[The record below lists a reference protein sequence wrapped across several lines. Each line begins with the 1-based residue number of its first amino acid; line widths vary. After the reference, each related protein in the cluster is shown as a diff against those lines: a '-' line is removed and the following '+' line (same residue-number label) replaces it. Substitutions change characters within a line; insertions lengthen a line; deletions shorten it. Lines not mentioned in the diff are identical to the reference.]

1 MTKHQESST
10 ASIEHP
16 MSTASDGVVKAG
28 QDALSRD
35 RDRVRVE
42 LFLQN
47 AQIWIDQPKN
57 SSSSLD
63 ASLKRNSTFIKRLRQ
78 GNVAEVKDQLLR
90 DIDTLHLAKYIEE
103 VVPSVV
109 DLLAKSSTVK
119 DRLAAVELTSALHR
133 RFPVEEFAIPLTRML
148 ATQLSPATSAS
159 LNQVSAEQREK
170 DEAARL
176 TRQRI
181 LIRAA
186 CELGI
191 TALLGTEQMQGQSQD
206 QVQAM
211 ALDHLYGILRNLDRE
226 HTNVPLVIQVLKSF
240 GSYLIAPMPLHEAG
254 DTDQPRSQD
263 TTSSCNALVTQNMQT
278 RLRKLIE
285 TYYLTLVRRIEKART
300 RLQDQHERN
309 RDAYIRSGEVF
320 EDRQHRFE
328 RHTQEVDR
336 QFDAAKFIAD
346 ALAVK
351 MPDVASAT
359 SKPTSKVG
367 VNLEA
372 KSVIAEMG
380 AKIEMELASDQSPWE
395 DEETRSFYTDLVD
408 LATQVPL
415 YWHSH
420 AEDSESKHSVAPE
433 SPDSVRSS
441 AGVLTG
447 TGNRSN
453 SETLS
458 QSVSAN
464 ANDTQDDLEAGA
476 IPTQVHSVLVRLP
489 TLASRQMIDEAAK
502 EIVPV
507 LHTRATRNRLVR
519 HLLNA
524 PKERRDLLPY
534 YARLIA
540 TLHPYVVEVS
550 QGVLSGL
557 DAEFRQL
564 QRRRASDSTHI
575 QLRLRNAVFL
585 GELTK
590 FAIVGEHQIFF
601 LIRTLLEDFST
612 GSLEVL
618 ALFLETCGRFLV
630 RTPATTERMHAML
643 EQMQRKRSAHH
654 TDARIALALEN
665 AYYQCLPPPRLA
677 IARKQA
683 SEMQQFITYL
693 FGELLA
699 KHTVDRVVQL
709 VRRLD
714 WDQEDVQSALFARF
728 TQPWEVKFHLVH
740 LLAQVMRAL
749 YPMHTDFF
757 VPVLDSLCEMIDG
770 CFEQNALQ
778 ANQRRVALMHYLGE
792 LYNYRVVNSHVVFY
806 ALYRVCL
813 EQATE
818 SSTDY
823 FQITL
828 VCTLLDSCGACFDQG
843 AARRRLDEF
852 LLVFRAYIASKAQ
865 PLPSDVVFRVKSTLQ
880 TLRPKMVWPTN
891 MTGDLYREV
900 SEVIQIQQRK
910 KLASVAAA
918 SSMEPT
924 HTSCSEQDTE
934 SSDSSDES
942 DASDSQPANASPP
955 RPRRGSLQESTE
967 QLPTES
973 TEDMELHERELQEAS
988 ERDAELALDQEL
1000 AQLMSENPSST
1011 ASSTNA
1017 SNAVP
1022 ITLPHNTLF
1031 NRAEEQ
1037 APENHMMFSLLTR
1050 RGNRPQTQAVP
1061 VPASA
1066 AMSVHIRQQLDEE
1079 AKERQQLK
1087 AYVLAYGD
1095 REAMDSSSL

>member
-1 MTKHQESST
+1 MTKRPVSPT
-10 ASIEHP
+10 ASIDHL

-28 QDALSRD
+28 QDASSRE
-35 RDRVRVE
+35 RERVRVE
-42 LFLQN
+42 LFRNN
-47 AQIWIDQPKN
+47 AQIWMDQPKS

-78 GNVAEVKDQLLR
+78 GNVAEVKEQLLR
-90 DIDTLHLAKYIEE
+90 DIDTLNLAKYIEE

-109 DLLAKSSTVK
+109 DLLAKSTTVK

-133 RFPVEEFAIPLTRML
+133 RFAVDEFAIPLTRTLTM
-148 ATQLSPATSAS
+148 QLSPPTSTS

-186 CELGI
+186 CELAI
-191 TALLGTEQMQGQSQD
+191 TALLGTEPMQGRSQD
-206 QVQAM
+206 EVQAM
-211 ALDHLYGILRNLDRE
+211 ALDHLYGILRNL
-226 HTNVPLVIQVLKSF
+226 SF
-240 GSYLIAPMPLHEAG
+240 GSYLVAPMALHEAG
-254 DTDQPRSQD
+254 DTKEPGNPDA
-263 TTSSCNALVTQNMQT
+263 TSFSSVLVTPSMQT
-278 RLRKLIE
+278 RLRKLFE
-285 TYYLTLVRRIEKART
+285 TYYLTLVRRIEKARAH
-300 RLQDQHERN
+300 LQNQHERN

-336 QFDAAKFIAD
+336 QLDAAKFIAE

-351 MPDVASAT
+351 MPMPDFASAT

-367 VNLEA
+367 VNLDR

-380 AKIEMELASDQSPWE
+380 AKVEMELASDQSPWE

-415 YWHSH
+415 HWHSS
-420 AEDSESKHSVAPE
+420 AEDNESKHSVAQE
-433 SPDSVRSS
+433 SLDLARSS
-441 AGVLTG
+441 AGVSTVS
-447 TGNRSN
+447 RSA
-453 SETLS
+453 SET
-458 QSVSAN
+458 QAQPTSAN
-464 ANDTQDDLEAGA
+464 ANDPHDDLEAGA
-476 IPTQVHSVLVRLP
+476 IPVQVHSVLARLT

-507 LHTRATRNRLVR
+507 LQTRATRNRLVR

-540 TLHPYVVEVS
+540 TLHPYVAEVS
-550 QGVLSGL
+550 HGVLAGL
-557 DAEFRQL
+557 DTEFRQL
-564 QRRRASDSTHI
+564 QRRRASDSNHM
-575 QLRLRNAVFL
+575 QLRSRNAVFL

-612 GSLEVL
+612 GSLEIL
-618 ALFLETCGRFLV
+618 ALFLETCGRYLV
-630 RTPATTERMHAML
+630 RTPATSERMHGML

-654 TDARIALALEN
+654 TDARIALALDN

-693 FGELLA
+693 FGEMLA

-757 VPVLDSLCEMIDG
+757 VPVLDTICEMIDG
-770 CFEQNALQ
+770 CLEQNALQ

-806 ALYRVCL
+806 ALYRVCFL
-813 EQATE
+813 NANC
-818 SSTDY
+818 STDY

-828 VCTLLDSCGACFDQG
+828 VCTLLDSCGPCFDQG
-843 AARRRLDEF
+843 AARRRMDEF

-865 PLPSDVVFRVKSTLQ
+865 PLPSDVVFRVKHTLQ
-880 TLRPKMVWPTN
+880 TLRPKLVWPTDF
-891 MTGDLYREV
+891 TEEIQKQV
-900 SEVIQIQQRK
+900 SDVLQIQQRK
-910 KLASVAAA
+910 TLASVAAA
-918 SSMEPT
+918 SSMDDG
-924 HTSCSEQDTE
+924 HTPSNEHDTE

-942 DASDSQPANASPP
+942 DASGSQPADASHS
-955 RPRRGSLQESTE
+955 RPRRGSLQEPTESTE
-967 QLPTES
+967 LPTES
-973 TEDMELHERELQEAS
+973 TEDIELHERERQEAL

-1011 ASSTNA
+1011 TSSTNA

-1022 ITLPHNTLF
+1022 ITLPHNSLF
-1031 NRAEEQ
+1031 NRGEEQ

-1061 VPASA
+1061 VPTSA
-1066 AMSVHIRQQLDEE
+1066 AMSVHVRQQLDEE

-1087 AYVLAYGD
+1087 AYVLAYRD
-1095 REAMDSSSL
+1095 REAMDPSGL